1 MRHIRCARAI
11 RANAAARA
19 MLFAIPRPISVI
31 LLEGAGGVKGSLCN
45 GWFLQDGEQDSK
57 LSWSKVGGGPVIY
70 FRSYWKI
77 NHNNSYRLD
86 IWGKGRQKCYA
97 AHGLEE

>member
-19 MLFAIPRPISVI
+19 MLHNSSHSMIPISVI
-31 LLEGAGGVKGSLCN
+31 LLVGGGGVKGSLCN
-45 GWFLQDGEQDSK
+45 GWFLQDGEQDNE

-70 FRSYWKI
+70 FRS
-77 NHNNSYRLD
+77 
-86 IWGKGRQKCYA
+86 
-97 AHGLEE
+97 